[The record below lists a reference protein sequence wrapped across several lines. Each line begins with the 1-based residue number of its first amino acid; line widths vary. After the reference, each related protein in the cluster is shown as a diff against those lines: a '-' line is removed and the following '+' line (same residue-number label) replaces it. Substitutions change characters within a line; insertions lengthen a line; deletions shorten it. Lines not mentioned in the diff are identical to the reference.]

1 MDDGTVVHNP
11 TACVAQGYTNAA
23 TTLAYLGYGATLL
36 PAITPLNMIKYQFI
50 YPEDIE
56 VMAMSF
62 NTNVEGT
69 TVQGEIAYRPDFPL
83 ATAVGDQINQIADA
97 AGTTLALTAFG
108 HDTYALAPTSVLP
121 GLTLPGIVNALAGA
135 SAISKDFSTLLK
147 SAQRSSLPTIDS
159 SLVKVYDA
167 TSYYRSTAFIEYD
180 VLSLDLFNAV
190 SRKQLHNHQG
200 C

>member
-11 TACVAQGYTNAA
+11 GLCTALGNRSA

-69 TVQGEIAYRPDFPL
+69 TVQGEIAYRPDSPSNV
-83 ATAVGDQINQIADA
+83 AGDQCDW
-97 AGTTLALTAFG
+97 
-108 HDTYALAPTSVLP
+108 
-121 GLTLPGIVNALAGA
+121 
-135 SAISKDFSTLLK
+135 
-147 SAQRSSLPTIDS
+147 
-159 SLVKVYDA
+159 
-167 TSYYRSTAFIEYD
+167 
-180 VLSLDLFNAV
+180 
-190 SRKQLHNHQG
+190 
-200 C
+200 